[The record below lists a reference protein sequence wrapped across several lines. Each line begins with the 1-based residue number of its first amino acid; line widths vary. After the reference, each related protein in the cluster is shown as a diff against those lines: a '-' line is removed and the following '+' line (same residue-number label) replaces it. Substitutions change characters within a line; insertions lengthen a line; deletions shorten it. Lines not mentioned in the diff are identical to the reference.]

1 MKEVSIKLKSTSR
14 KNKPV
19 SVVSLE
25 GDLTISNVA
34 DARNKIVSMLEGS
47 QDVEV
52 KVHSVENIDL
62 TFLQLLYSVKKT
74 IKAGGKDINISL
86 DLGDDLKK
94 LLDRSGLT
102 SIIVN

>member
-1 MKEVSIKLKSTSR
+1 MKEVSIRLKSISR

-34 DARNKIVSMLEGS
+34 DARNKIVSMLEGC
-47 QDVEV
+47 QDVDI

-62 TFLQLLYSVKKT
+62 TFLQLLYSIKKT
-74 IKAGGKDINISL
+74 LKAGEKDINISL

-94 LLDRSGLT
+94 LVDRSGLT